1 MTNTQLTDFEETSG
15 SFEGFNW
22 LAVAALM
29 TWLTNALVIL
39 LCLVAVLY
47 FLA

>member
-15 SFEGFNW
+15 SLEGFSW
-22 LAVAALM
+22 FAVAALM

-39 LCLVAVLY
+39 LCLVAVPY